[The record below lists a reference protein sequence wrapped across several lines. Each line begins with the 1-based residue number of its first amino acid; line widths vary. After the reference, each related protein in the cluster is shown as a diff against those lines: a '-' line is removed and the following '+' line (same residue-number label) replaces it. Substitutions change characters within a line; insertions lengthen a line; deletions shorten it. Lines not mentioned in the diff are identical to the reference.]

1 MPAKQLILFSLFG
14 AALIAGCTSVSN
26 GRRVSYSD
34 VPRASHSQME
44 TFARSV
50 RPVRGDIQAKY
61 DLARHF
67 QRIQHHTIAIEAL
80 KEILRIDPGHADAH
94 NALGYSYDCT
104 GDFRTARQHYRIAVA
119 LNPDL
124 DYAYNNL
131 GYSFILDGAYSAAIV
146 ALEQAVA
153 LKRHQ
158 KYIKNLSYAYFK
170 TGNLKMAD
178 LTLRGLDDPTA
189 AHRIKV
195 RLGMISE
202 TADPV
207 DKGKPQPGDEAL
219 PAEKDHRLRK
229 PDGRVSD
236 IHVSED
242 RVAYLPFL
250 PDPTVGDEPAYLP
263 LIPSGPDPRK
273 TSDPCSEDII
283 TSRTYRG
290 STSRSTF
297 PPVGATAIEV
307 SNGNGVRRMAGSV
320 GRYLQRLGM
329 RVARLTNAGHFHHP
343 RTVIYYRDGY
353 FEAASEV
360 ERLLPGL
367 SSGGHL
373 VAVHLDREPIR
384 VLIGRDLASYAATA
398 YRDIDVDVTNGNG
411 MDGLASRLSGRLR
424 RGGFRVGRLSNA
436 DHFSFARSVVFYGK
450 GKSAQARLI
459 ADALPGEGRYR
470 LIELNDI
477 GMHIQVFMGADMVF

>member
-1 MPAKQLILFSLFG
+1 MPAKPAFWYSLIG
-14 AALIAGCTSVSN
+14 GVLIAGCTSVSN
-26 GRRVSYSD
+26 TGSTPQSAYAPYSF
-34 VPRASHSQME
+34 SQME

-67 QRIQHHTIAIEAL
+67 QRIQRHTIAIETL
-80 KEILRIDPGHADAH
+80 KEILRMDPGHADAH

-131 GYSFILDGAYSAAIV
+131 GYSFILDGAYAAAIV

-153 LKRHQ
+153 LKRHP

-178 LTLRGLDDPTA
+178 MTLRGLDDPA
-189 AHRIKV
+189 AARRIKV
-195 RLGMISE
+195 RLGMVSE
-202 TADPV
+202 TADPA
-207 DKGKPQPGDEAL
+207 DRAKPQPGDDTL
-219 PAEKDHRLRK
+219 PAENEHRLRK
-229 PDGRVSD
+229 PDGKVSGT
-236 IHVSED
+236 HASED
-242 RVAYLPFL
+242 HLAYLPFL
-250 PDPTVGDEPAYLP
+250 PDPTAGDEPTYLP
-263 LIPSGPDPRK
+263 LISRGPDPRK
-273 TSDPCSEDII
+273 TSDPCSENLIA
-283 TSRTYRG
+283 SRTDRVA
-290 STSRSTF
+290 TRLAAF

-307 SNGNGVRRMAGSV
+307 SNGNGVRQMAGSV
-320 GRYLQRLGM
+320 GHYLQRHGM
-329 RVARLTNAGHFHHP
+329 QVARLTNADHFHHP

-353 FEAASEV
+353 FEAAAEV

-373 VAVHLDREPIR
+373 VALHLDREPIR
-384 VLIGRDLASYAATA
+384 VLIGRDLAPYAATD

-411 MDGLASRLSGRLR
+411 IDGLASRLSGRLR
-424 RGGFRVGRLSNA
+424 RGGFRVGRLNNA
-436 DHFSFARSVVFYGK
+436 DHFSFERSVVFYGK
-450 GKSAQARLI
+450 GKAEQARCI
-459 ADALPGEGRYR
+459 ARALPGQGRYR
-470 LIELNDI
+470 LIELNGI